1 MNTESPKDN
10 NYVCPIC
17 KQSLTPTIHGLYCQK
32 DGVEYPVKNGIVD
45 FVTEDLTKSTSPVLR
60 SVDKI
65 DELAKIYEGPSWYGT
80 MDKLNAELNLPSI
93 QEMATIMTEMVD
105 AKNGAGLDVACGTG
119 FFTRSIAKQMR
130 FVHGIDISM
139 GMLEK
144 ATEYA
149 QEKGIRNIRFARSLA
164 EQLPFLDG
172 VFDGVICSGALHTF
186 QDTAE
191 ALREMAR
198 VMKTGARLAVMTM
211 VKQDSSTLKM
221 ALERL
226 GASNLFDKGALQAT
240 HIFDVEELDNYLSL
254 TGFKEFEYDIYGLY
268 ILFRAEKG

>member
-1 MNTESPKDN
+1 MSTESVKNN
-10 NYVCPIC
+10 NYVCPVC
-17 KQSLTPTIHGLYCQK
+17 KQPLTPTTKGLLCQR
-32 DGVEYPVKNGIVD
+32 DGVEYPVKNGIID
-45 FVTEDLTKSTSPVLR
+45 FVVEDLAKSTSPVLR
-60 SVDKI
+60 AVDKI

-105 AKNGAGLDVACGTG
+105 AKNGVGLDVACGTG

-139 GMLEK
+139 GMLKK

-149 QEKGIRNIRFARSLA
+149 REKGVENICFARSMA
-164 EQLPFLDG
+164 EQLPFPDAT
-172 VFDGVICSGALHTF
+172 FDGVICSGALHTF

-198 VMKTGARLAVMTM
+198 VMKTSARLAVMTM
-211 VKQDSSTLKM
+211 VKHDSSTLKM

-226 GASNLFDKGALQAT
+226 GASNLFDKRTLQAT
-240 HIFDVEELDNYLSL
+240 HIFDVEELDNYLSQ
-254 TGFKEFEYDIYGLY
+254 TGFKGFTYDIYGLY
-268 ILFRAEKG
+268 ILFHAEKG